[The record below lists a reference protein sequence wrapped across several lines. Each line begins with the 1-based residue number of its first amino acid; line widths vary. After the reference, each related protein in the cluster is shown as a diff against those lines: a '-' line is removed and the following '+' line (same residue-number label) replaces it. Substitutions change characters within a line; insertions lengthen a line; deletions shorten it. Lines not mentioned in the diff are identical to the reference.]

1 MALIP
6 TSYFTLLKKTLH
18 VSNILNTMTF
28 NIMYTL
34 DNSFTIDS
42 SPLISQIQ
50 NTYFMF
56 LKLLLST
63 GYSNPRCLNNNFVD
77 VLCLIF
83 IGAI

>member
-34 DNSFTIDS
+34 DSSFTIDS

-63 GYSNPRCLNNNFVD
+63 GYPNPRCLNNNFVD
-77 VLCLIF
+77 VYVF
-83 IGAI
+83 FS